1 MIPTGNHAH
10 GLGREC
16 TGRLP
21 LGEMALFMFV
31 APLTWRMLAHVMHPT
46 APDPVLAGNLLG
58 EKKPAQAIGTHAA
71 WLSKYCKLLNAGSRH
86 GRIVGLPRRM
96 RQ

>member
-1 MIPTGNHAH
+1 
-10 GLGREC
+10 
-16 TGRLP
+16 
-21 LGEMALFMFV
+21 
-31 APLTWRMLAHVMHPT
+31 MHPT